1 MSKIGNKEYIDCP
14 ECPRCRLQPGLRNG
28 VKWGDLPWKRQSCL
42 SRTLERKKEIVD
54 LDGSTTRYRV
64 VAYMKR
70 MIQKLLKDV

>member
-14 ECPRCRLQPGLRNG
+14 ECPRCRPQPGLRNG
-28 VKWGDLPWKRQSCL
+28 VKWGICHGSGNIVY
-42 SRTLERKKEIVD
+42 LESWREKEIVD